1 MERRTLALLCA
12 GVMCFWLFALAFG
25 TAQGRGLS
33 GAIQTAQPAAAEP
46 VRAETP
52 ALAAAAQPQLELNCR
67 AALLVDQASGTVLYE
82 KNADQQM
89 PIASITKVMT
99 LLLTF
104 EAVHAGRLTMDTLVP
119 VSEHAYH
126 MGGSQICLE
135 PGEQFTLD
143 EMIKAICVSSANDA
157 AVAVAELVGGSEPG
171 FVERMNAR
179 AAELGMTSTTFHNAC
194 GLDNEGHLSTA
205 RDVSIMSR
213 EILNTCPEVLH
224 YTGIWTDTLRG
235 GQTQLV
241 NTNKLLRRYSGITG
255 LKTGTTGGAG
265 VCISASATRDG
276 LSLIAVI
283 LGAPSSKD
291 RFDAATTLLDY
302 GFAAYQAAPLPVLE
316 DRPLQLKV
324 TGSAEDGVPLDYS
337 ALPQT
342 LLLPRE
348 GAAELTAQIDLP
360 EQLEAPVEQGQTV
373 GIVKIFSG
381 GTLLG
386 AYDVRAAADAPR
398 MDFGTAWKLILGSL
412 TG

>member
-1 MERRTLALLCA
+1 
-12 GVMCFWLFALAFG
+12 
-25 TAQGRGLS
+25 
-33 GAIQTAQPAAAEP
+33 
-46 VRAETP
+46 
-52 ALAAAAQPQLELNCR
+52 
-67 AALLVDQASGTVLYE
+67 
-82 KNADQQM
+82 
-89 PIASITKVMT
+89 
-99 LLLTF
+99 
-104 EAVHAGRLTMDTLVP
+104 
-119 VSEHAYH
+119 
-126 MGGSQICLE
+126 
-135 PGEQFTLD
+135 
-143 EMIKAICVSSANDA
+143 
-157 AVAVAELVGGSEPG
+157 
-171 FVERMNAR
+171 
-179 AAELGMTSTTFHNAC
+179 MTSTTFHNAC

-324 TGSAEDGVPLDYS
+324 TGSAEDSVPLDYS

-373 GIVKIFSG
+373 GTVKIFSG